1 MPPSTLLRQ
10 TQSSSRSLTI
20 PRNKPLRQL
29 GLCLLWFS
37 FIFYIVRFAP
47 PIQSDTFQPLQTL
60 LSGQIPIVNPV
71 HVSLFSMIGIWLL
84 IYSCLIFADGRM
96 QRIRAWIFM
105 LLSVSSGVLGLV
117 PYLALRE
124 PNSDFSGEKDGWLR
138 FCDARSTG
146 ILLSLS
152 TIALFLFAILLGD
165 WSAFLQEWQTNKFI
179 HGMSLAFCL
188 FALLFPTLL
197 GDDMERRGLSDARLF
212 WAVALVPI
220 VGPLAYL
227 CFRPALPNP

>member
-1 MPPSTLLRQ
+1 MPPSTFSTQ
-10 TQSSSRSLTI
+10 TQSSRSLDI
-20 PRNKPLRQL
+20 PRNPWLRQI
-29 GLCLLWFS
+29 GLWILWVS
-37 FIFYIVRFAP
+37 FIVYIIQFAP

-60 LSGQIPIVNPV
+60 LSGQIPFINPV
-71 HVSLFSMIGIWLL
+71 HISLFSMIGIWLL

-105 LLSVSSGVLGLV
+105 LLSIGSGVIGLI

-124 PNSDFSGEKDGWLR
+124 PNSNFSGQKDSWLR

-146 ILLSLS
+146 VQLSIS
-152 TIALFLFAILLGD
+152 AIALFLFALLFGD
-165 WSAFLQEWQTNKFI
+165 WSAFLYEWQTNKFI

-220 VGPLAYL
+220 VGPLFYL
-227 CFRPALPNP
+227 CVRPPLPER